1 MFRKDEEARL
11 QWSEEHVAACAVR
24 QAEILD
30 NGAAMLKPGGRLVYS
45 TCTFAP
51 EENEESIRTFLER
64 HPEFKIE
71 KPENLWN
78 GFSAGRPEWTRD
90 PENARMHRLEDT
102 IRIWPHKTN
111 GEGHYMAVLK
121 KREALEEEPAGPER
135 GKKRKKDRLD
145 KIQRQIAETFL
156 RETLTGQ
163 QADRLLSRLE
173 EDGILFGDQLYL
185 LPEGVAKILGP
196 KALDGLRVL
205 RAGLHLGTFKK
216 NRLEPSHALA
226 LYLHPEDGKSCRS
239 LNLSDF
245 GDYQESLS
253 YLKGMSLSAKDEK
266 GWTLIAADG
275 CSLGWTKQAGG
286 ILKNHYPKGL
296 RWASE

>member
-1 MFRKDEEARL
+1 
-11 QWSEEHVAACAVR
+11 
-24 QAEILD
+24 
-30 NGAAMLKPGGRLVYS
+30 MLKPGGRLVYS

-90 PENARMHRLEDT
+90 PDNARMHRLEDT